1 MRVLAGDVGGTKV
14 LLSLATVEDGR
25 VEAATP
31 WRADSAAHTGLL
43 PIVQEFLHSHGVAA
57 GTIDAACFGIAGP
70 VRCTV
75 GHETAKVTNLP
86 WTIDSTALARATGI
100 PHVRLINDFQAF
112 AYGIEALPATDL
124 VILQAGEPQPR
135 QPRAVLGAGTGLG
148 QGLLIW
154 QHDHYEAVATE
165 GGHVDFA
172 PTNPLQVDLW
182 RYLTAKFGRASY
194 ERVLSGPGLINVY
207 LFLCERQG
215 TPPTSAFQPASTDAA
230 ATISEAALGGSDPL
244 AVEALRL
251 FVQVYG
257 AQAGNCALAC
267 LATGGVY
274 LGGGI
279 APKILPALQNGD
291 FMQCFNDKG
300 RMRDLLRTIAVSL
313 VRNEKAGLLGAAL
326 AAARLVR

>member
-14 LLSLATVEDGR
+14 LLSLATVKDSR
-25 VEAATP
+25 VEIATP

-43 PIVQEFLHSHGVAA
+43 PIVQEFLHSNSIA
-57 GTIDAACFGIAGP
+57 GDSIDAACFGIAGP
-70 VRCTV
+70 VRCAV

-86 WTIDSTALARATGI
+86 WTLDSTALARATGI
-100 PHVRLINDFQAF
+100 PRVRLINDFQAF
-112 AYGIEALPATDL
+112 AYGIDALPAADL
-124 VILQAGEPQPR
+124 VVLQAGEPQPH

-172 PTNPLQVDLW
+172 PTDPLQVDLW

-194 ERVLSGPGLINVY
+194 ERVLSGPGLINIY
-207 LFLCERQG
+207 LFLCERHK
-215 TPPTSAFQPASTDAA
+215 TPPASALQSASFDAA
-230 ATISEAALGGSDPL
+230 ATISEAALSGSDPL

-251 FVQVYG
+251 FVRIYG

-274 LGGGI
+274 IGGGI

-291 FMQCFNDKG
+291 FVQCFNDKG
-300 RMRDLLRTIAVSL
+300 RMRDLLRTVAVSV
-313 VRNEKAGLLGAAL
+313 VRNEQAGLLGAAS
-326 AAARLVR
+326 AATRLVR